1 MGTRTII
8 RPTAR
13 PTPAR
18 KPRLVARP
26 VSRSILATR
35 AHTRLVLGDDGDLRD
50 LRWVH
55 LFGEGPIHVRGQV
68 WDMGAAETDPAENRW
83 RFDDAVQSIVSELE
97 TFHPPLL
104 TEHDHN
110 GAGYGLMRRVRVLDR
125 EMAGK
130 LGIRQ
135 TSPRAC
141 YGGFEITDPVTL
153 ADYDNGR
160 IQYVSPEF
168 RALFTDD
175 AGTVHSLFV
184 AEVSRVS
191 SPVLKHQQTPVS
203 ELRGVALGEKAMK
216 MSYDKAAMAAYC
228 AEYGV
233 TPEKVEDFLTG
244 LLEQVQVMEAEAGA
258 ASAEEGAET
267 EAIEELRRAQE
278 AEEEAKKEAAEVKA
292 EAATLSDRLKRLEGE
307 LRSERRAR
315 LAAAFRAD
323 YPHTTE
329 VQRNAAL
336 SLADT
341 DEKGARALLS
351 DITRTTGRVSAAVA
365 SATGPRVVG
374 DSTVAPASRSG
385 ASLSLSEE
393 ITKSPAKAREAF
405 IALGDQSER
414 GAFLDQY
421 RKARGISLSVA
432 LSEIYSGQFAP
443 RGSAKA

>member
-18 KPRLVARP
+18 KPRPVARP

-55 LFGEGPIHVRGQV
+55 LFGEGPIHFRGKV

-83 RFDDAVQSIVSELE
+83 RFDDAVESVRSQLADYE
-97 TFHPPLL
+97 PPLL

-135 TSPRAC
+135 SSPRAL

-175 AGTVHSLFV
+175 AGKVHSLFV

-191 SPVLKHQQTPVS
+191 SPVLKKQQTPVS
-203 ELRGVALGEKAMK
+203 DLRGVSLGEGNMK
-216 MSYDKAAMAAYC
+216 CSYHDRAAMAAKC

-233 TPEKVEDFLTG
+233 DPERVEDLLTS
-244 LLEQVQVMEAEAGA
+244 LLEGIQVEEEEATGMEEAEENKAL
-258 ASAEEGAET
+258 ED
-267 EAIEELRRAQE
+267 LRKAQE
-278 AEEEAKKEAAEVKA
+278 AEEEAKKEAELAKSESA
-292 EAATLSDRLKRLEGE
+292 QLSDRLRRLEGE
-307 LRSERRAR
+307 FAKAKREK
-315 LAAAFRAD
+315 LAASFRAD
-323 YPHTTE
+323 FPTATE
-329 VQRNAAL
+329 VQRAAAL
-336 SLADT
+336 RLADT
-341 DEKGARALLS
+341 DESAARALLS
-351 DITRTTGRVSAAVA
+351 DISKHVSRHTAPA
-365 SATGPRVVG
+365 SATAPRTVGGAAHAPVGTQAGVV
-374 DSTVAPASRSG
+374 
-385 ASLSLSEE
+385 LSDDLAR
-393 ITKSPAKAREAF
+393 SPAKAREAF
-405 IALGDQSER
+405 VALSDEADR
-414 GAFLDQY
+414 GAFIEAY
-421 RKARGISLSVA
+421 KTARKVSYSTAISEL
-432 LSEIYSGQFAP
+432 YSGAVAP
-443 RGSAKA
+443 RGGAKA